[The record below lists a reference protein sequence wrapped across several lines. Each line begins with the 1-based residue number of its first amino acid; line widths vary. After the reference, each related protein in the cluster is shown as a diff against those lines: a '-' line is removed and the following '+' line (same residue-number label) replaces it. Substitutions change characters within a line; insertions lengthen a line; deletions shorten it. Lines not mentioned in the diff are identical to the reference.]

1 MCNRNSV
8 LDNALLEWVSEYA
21 VQAYTTPDTPD
32 SVILYLNHAQVT

>member
-21 VQAYTTPDTPD
+21 VQAYTTLD
-32 SVILYLNHAQVT
+32 SVILYLNDAQVA